1 MPRLIASDIMRTL
14 KQRIEAG
21 EWSDGRRVP
30 PERELALEFG
40 VARNTIRRALLALED
55 RGTIQRHVGRGT
67 YLSPATD
74 PSMLEAVSRMA
85 GSSPADMMAVRLLL
99 EPAAAESAATT
110 ASAAEI
116 SAVREAH
123 DAACNT
129 TDLLE
134 FEHWD
139 AELHHRIFGCCRNE
153 LLREIHNL
161 LRVLRNQAP
170 WFDMKQR
177 SFSEERRQRYC
188 TEHAAI
194 LEAILRR
201 DPSAA
206 RSAMQTHLVNV
217 EHNLLGRQ
225 QSG

>member
-1 MPRLIASDIMRTL
+1 MPRLVASEIALAL
-14 KQRIEAG
+14 KERIEAG

-30 PERELALEFG
+30 PERELAAEFG
-40 VARNTIRRALLALED
+40 VARNTIRRALVALADSGMIL
-55 RGTIQRHVGRGT
+55 RHVGRGT
-67 YLSPATD
+67 YVAPAAD

-85 GSSPADMMAVRLLL
+85 GSSPADMMEVRLLL
-99 EPAAAESAATT
+99 EPAAAASAATT

-116 SAVREAH
+116 NAVREAH
-123 DAACNT
+123 DAACNA
-129 TDLLE
+129 TDMPE

-139 AELHHRIFGCCRNE
+139 AEFHHRIFGCCRNE
-153 LLREIHNL
+153 LLREIHNV
-161 LRVLRNQAP
+161 LRMLRNQAP

-206 RSAMQTHLVNV
+206 RSAMQAHLVNV
-217 EHNLLGRQ
+217 EQNLLGRQ
-225 QSG
+225 H